1 MVLKFFK
8 ICNNENDYIFKIG
21 SVLEMLF
28 VWLFVIVLLV
38 VIVVFF
44 GGFLL
49 FVFVRFLDWLWLMWM
64 VIYLVGFFW
73 FGFVS
78 EGGCLIF
85 ELLIW
90 LVLKRGLK

>member
-1 MVLKFFK
+1 MGFIYCKIIIKNFYICLGGEEGIKGVIMQFGFDINFYGIEIFK
-8 ICNNENDYIFKIG
+8 ICNNEKDYILKIG

-49 FVFVRFLDWLWLMWM
+49 IVFVRFLDWL
-64 VIYLVGFFW
+64 
-73 FGFVS
+73 
-78 EGGCLIF
+78 
-85 ELLIW
+85 
-90 LVLKRGLK
+90 